1 MNIIKVK
8 AVIFDMDGVITNSM
22 PEHFRAWKKIF
33 SDEGISVTHLDVYA
47 REGQPGKNTVREL
60 FEEYGKTYT
69 PDIAKAILEKKER
82 LFKTM
87 VRQRFIPGARRFL
100 KGLAKKGFT
109 LALVTGTSRHEAKRI
124 LPGHIWKLF
133 SVIITGDDVR
143 RGKPFPEP
151 FLKSLNKLCL
161 KPHEAIVIENAPFGI
176 ESAKRAG
183 LKCIALATS
192 LPKSY
197 LKDADLVFPSF
208 KELRKKVAFATESGT
223 SIHPIGLGV

>member
-1 MNIIKVK
+1 MILKVK

-22 PEHFRAWKKIF
+22 PEHFRAWRKIF
-33 SDEGISVTHLDVYA
+33 SGEGILVTHLDVYA

-60 FEEYGKTYT
+60 FKTYGKPCT
-69 PDIAKAILEKKER
+69 PGIAKAILEKKER
-82 LFKTM
+82 LFNRIVK
-87 VRQRFIPGARRFL
+87 RRFIPGARRFL
-100 KGLAKKGFT
+100 KGLADKGFT

-124 LPGHIWKLF
+124 LPGHIWGLF

-151 FLKSLNKLCL
+151 FLRSLKKLRL
-161 KPHEAIVIENAPFGI
+161 KPDRAVVIENAPFGI

-197 LKDADLVFPSF
+197 LNGADLVFPSF
-208 KELRKKVAFATESGT
+208 KELQKKVAFLAR
-223 SIHPIGLGV
+223 